1 MKTEKVNFF
10 GKIGQLIIKRKFTVI
25 FAWLLLLV
33 IIVPFALSAT
43 GLISL
48 QMGAADDNSLE
59 SVKANDLISQYF
71 SSSVANDSLVIV
83 VSTNNASSIETQRFL
98 EQLSDQI
105 KSDPTISGV
114 QNVTNV
120 YTILIP
126 AINQT
131 NEGAYTVYTNANMTY
146 NMLYGVPVMY
156 KTIWETAYK
165 QTQTQLS
172 DGLAQLNPSVYMV
185 FDNAN
190 MTYNLLYGVPTIYT
204 NVWSAAYGQTQAELV
219 SGLNQTNQGVYMV
232 FDNANMTCN
241 LLYGVPAAYL
251 NVWTQ
256 AYTQTQN
263 VDMANQI
270 AYNQTTQI
278 LYQADP
284 ASFDTQVSPFLD
296 AFHNAWVASFQ
307 NPSTQNLEPVQRASA
322 VSAQTTQLYI
332 NTFLAGDATA
342 QAFTTALTSAYTF
355 DNYLQS
361 NQTQYNAALANFA
374 IQTVVSQSG
383 SSVEFVTTAYNLGPN
398 PNPTALAAAAGAIIY
413 NPDVYNIG
421 QALIPMF
428 NEIAYN
434 QTAAMMQQL
443 DPESYAMYTGPLLNA
458 FNATWVMSFQDP
470 SSQQLT
476 PIQRASAATD
486 QTVQLYI
493 NNFLAG
499 NQTAIDFAT
508 GLTSS
513 LKLEDFMFNTEEQN
527 AAALQAFATQ
537 YIADQS
543 GQPVEFVNAAFNM
556 GRNPSQSTINELTLD
571 VIWGAHDYGM
581 DDFISMFNDICYDQS
596 ESILKDA
603 DQEAFDQYTS
613 HLLDIFDALWAQT
626 FHNSSM
632 NQYTATERALAI
644 TDQANKQFIDT
655 YLNDNSTIHGFA
667 TSLAQTFSLNDF
679 LNNNETE
686 NSAKLYNFTITYLSC
701 QSNLPEELI
710 ETIYNLGE
718 NPTEAQLRDLAGNII
733 WNPDAY
739 NVGQE
744 FDTLVSSF
752 VSPSKDVTIISVDF
766 NDSDDANLLAIRNH
780 IATALDQEQNSN
792 IESALVTGTDALNYD
807 FNVSTTADLEL
818 ILPVTIVLLLVA
830 TGLFFRSI
838 VTPLIT
844 LGTIGVGLG
853 ISQIFLYLVGT
864 YINHVDFMIPTI
876 LLTVLIGVGTDYSIF
891 IIARHREER
900 VNGLPLH
907 QAIVKS
913 ITWAGESITTS
924 GATVIISFLSLAI
937 TSIVL
942 MQTMGIVVG
951 LGVIVM
957 LAVSL
962 TFAPALTAIL
972 GDRIFWPN
980 TGERF
985 QKYAESVKQKSVHKN
1000 GYFAKSGN
1008 FSVKHAKVVVLIAV
1022 LITVPTFYVYATT
1035 VPTYDFL
1042 GGASDSL
1049 ESIQASHTLTDSFGG
1064 GKLFPSYVVVTFDQ
1078 PIVQDGVFSQDAMAT
1093 IQSISS
1099 QIANHADVQEVSS
1112 PTMPYDVPI
1121 DYQYINS
1128 TSDETTYNSIMT
1140 NIGSD
1145 NKSALITLR
1154 FSVDPYSTPA
1164 MNAAED
1170 MRTSLHETYD
1180 NADGVTG
1187 IYVGG
1192 TTGGILDTKNV
1203 FVDQFNVIL
1212 PIVAVGVSLVLFF
1225 VLGSLILPLFALVS
1239 VLMSIVWTLA
1249 ATALVFQSAFNYGL
1263 LFMTPLILFVLLLGL
1278 GMDYNIFILTRIREE
1293 ADKGEKLNTA
1303 IVHSIE
1309 QTGGIITAA
1318 AIILAGS
1325 LGALML
1331 SSNLLLCEM
1340 GFAFSFS
1347 ILIDALVVRTYL
1359 VPAVMSM
1366 LGKWNWYNP
1375 IKRLQRIKIDDKDAK
1390 N

>member
-10 GKIGQLIIKRKFTVI
+10 GKLGKIIIKRKFTVI
-25 FAWLLLLV
+25 FAWLLLLGV
-33 IIVPFALSAT
+33 ILPFALSAT
-43 GLISL
+43 GVISL

-59 SVKANDLISQYF
+59 SVKADNLISQYF

-105 KSDPTISGV
+105 KSDPAISGV

-120 YTILIP
+120 YTILVP
-126 AINQT
+126 ALNQT
-131 NEGAYTVYTNANMTY
+131 NEGAYTLYTNANMTY

-156 KTIWETAYK
+156 KSVWEAAYE
-165 QTQTQLS
+165 QTQTELS
-172 DGLAQLNPSVYMV
+172 NGLEQLNPAVYMV

-190 MTYNLLYGVPTIYT
+190 MTYNLLYGVPTMYT
-204 NVWSAAYGQTQAELV
+204 TVWSTAYNQTQIQLAD
-219 SGLNQTNQGVYMV
+219 GLNQTNQGVYMV
-232 FDNANMTCN
+232 FDNANMTLN
-241 LLYGVPAAYL
+241 LLYGVPATYL

-256 AYTQTQN
+256 AYTQTQ
-263 VDMANQI
+263 DTSMANEL
-270 AYNQTTQI
+270 AYNQTADI

-284 ASFDTQVSPFLD
+284 ASFSTYVSPLLD
-296 AFHNAWVASFQ
+296 TFQSAWVCSFQ
-307 NPSTQNLEPVQRASA
+307 DPATQNLDPVQRAST
-322 VSAQTTQLYI
+322 VTAQTTQLYI
-332 NTFLAGDATA
+332 NNFLASDPTA
-342 QAFTTALTSAYTF
+342 QAFTEALTNAYTF
-355 DNYLQS
+355 DDFLQS
-361 NQTQYNAALANFA
+361 NQTQYTTALANFA
-374 IQTVVSQSG
+374 IQSVVSESG
-383 SSVEFVTTAYNLGPN
+383 STVEFVTVAYNLGPN
-398 PNPTALAAAAGAIIY
+398 PTESALKAAADAIIL
-413 NPDVYNIG
+413 NPDAYNMG
-421 QALIPMF
+421 QTFIPMY

-434 QTAAMMQQL
+434 QTATMMQQL
-443 DPESYAMYTGPLLNA
+443 DPEAYEMYTGPLLDA
-458 FNATWVMSFQDP
+458 FNATWVMSFQNP
-470 SSQQLT
+470 ASYQLT

-499 NQTAIDFAT
+499 NQTSIDFAT
-508 GLTSS
+508 GLTST
-513 LKLEDFMFNTEEQN
+513 LKLEDFIFNTPEQN
-527 AAALQAFATQ
+527 AAALQDFSVR
-537 YIADQS
+537 YIANQS
-543 GQPVEFVNAAFNM
+543 DSAVQFVNAAFNM
-556 GRNPSQSTINELTLD
+556 GRNPSQSTIDQLTLD
-571 VIWGAHDYGM
+571 VIWNAEDYGM
-581 DDFISMFNDICYDQS
+581 DDFLSMFNEISYDQS
-596 ESILKDA
+596 VTILKDA

-613 HLLDIFDALWAQT
+613 HLLDIFDDSWSQT
-626 FHNSSM
+626 FHNTSM
-632 NQYTATERALAI
+632 NQLTPTERAYAI
-644 TDQANKQFIDT
+644 ADQATTHFIDA
-655 YLNDNSTIHGFA
+655 YLNENSTIHDFA

-679 LNNNETE
+679 LNNNETQ
-686 NSAKLYNFTITYLSC
+686 NNAKLYNFTITYLSC
-701 QSNLPEELI
+701 QSGLPEDLI
-710 ETIYNLGE
+710 ATIYDLGE
-718 NPTEAQLRDLAGNII
+718 NPTETQLRTLAGNFVQS
-733 WNPDAY
+733 PDAY
-739 NVGQE
+739 NLGQE
-744 FDTLVSSF
+744 FNTLVSSF
-752 VSPSKDVTIISVDF
+752 VAPSKDVTIISVDF
-766 NDSDDANLLAIRNH
+766 DHSSDEN
-780 IATALDQEQNSN
+780 TVALRDLIDTQLSQNPT

-807 FNVSTTADLEL
+807 FNLSTTADLEL

-830 TGLFFRSI
+830 TGLFFHSI

-907 QAIVKS
+907 QAIIKS
-913 ITWAGESITTS
+913 VTWAGESITTS

-942 MQTMGIVVG
+942 MQTMGLVVG

-962 TFAPALTAIL
+962 TFAPALITIL
-972 GDRIFWPN
+972 GDRVFWPN

-985 QKYAESVKQKSVHKN
+985 QKYAESVRHKSVHKN

-1008 FSVKHAKVVVLIAV
+1008 FSVKHAKVVVLIAILV
-1022 LITVPTFYVYATT
+1022 TVPTLYVYATT

-1078 PIVQDGVFSQDAMAT
+1078 PIVQDGVFNQNAMDT
-1093 IQSISS
+1093 IQQVSS
-1099 QIANHADVQEVSS
+1099 QIANHADIQEVSS
-1112 PTMPYDVPI
+1112 PTMPYDVPV

-1128 TSDETTYNSIMT
+1128 TSDETTFNSIMT

-1170 MRTSLHETYD
+1170 MRTSLHDTFD
-1180 NADGVTG
+1180 NTNGITG
-1187 IYVGG
+1187 IYLGG

-1203 FVDQFNVIL
+1203 FVNQFNVIL

-1225 VLGSLILPLFALVS
+1225 VLGSLILPLFALIS

-1249 ATALVFQSAFNYGL
+1249 ATAFVFQSAFNYGL

-1293 ADKGEKLNTA
+1293 AAKGVKLNTA

-1331 SSNLLLCEM
+1331 SSNLLLAEM

-1375 IKRLQRIKIDDKDAK
+1375 IKRLQRIKTDDNKDTK
-1390 N
+1390 Q

>member
-10 GKIGQLIIKRKFTVI
+10 GKIGQLILKRKYVVI
-25 FAWLLLLV
+25 FTWLLLLV
-33 IIVPFALSAT
+33 LIVPFALSVT
-43 GLISL
+43 GVISL
-48 QMGAADDNSLE
+48 QMGASSDSNLE
-59 SVKANDLISQYF
+59 SVKADDLIGEYF

-98 EQLSDQI
+98 EQLSNKI
-105 KSDPTISGV
+105 KSDPDITSV

-120 YTILIP
+120 YTILVP
-126 AINQT
+126 ALNQT
-131 NEGAYTVYTNANMTY
+131 NEGAYTIYTNANMTY
-146 NMLYGVPVMY
+146 SMLYGVPVMY
-156 KTIWETAYK
+156 KTVWETAYE
-165 QTQTQLS
+165 QTQTELS
-172 DGLAQLNPSVYMV
+172 NGLSQLNPNVYMV
-185 FDNAN
+185 YDNAN
-190 MTYNLLYGVPTIYT
+190 MTYNLLYGVPTMYT
-204 NVWSAAYGQTQAELV
+204 MVWSTAYNQTQTQLAD
-219 SGLNQTNQGVYMV
+219 GLNQTSQGVYTV
-232 FDNANMTCN
+232 FNNANMTLN
-241 LLYGVPAAYL
+241 LLYGVPATYL
-251 NVWTQ
+251 NVWSQ

-263 VDMANQI
+263 VDMANQV
-270 AYNQTTQI
+270 AYNQTAQI

-284 ASFDTQVSPFLD
+284 ASFEMYASPLLD
-296 AFHNAWVASFQ
+296 AFYNGWVQSFQ
-307 NPSTQNLEPVQRASA
+307 NPATQTLTPVKRAST
-322 VSAQTTQLYI
+322 VSSQTTQMYI
-332 NTFLAGDATA
+332 NTFLAGNQTA
-342 QAFTTALTSAYTF
+342 QQFTTALTSAITF
-355 DNYLQS
+355 DQFLQS
-361 NQTQYNAALANFA
+361 NQTQYTSALTGFSV
-374 IQTVVSQSG
+374 QTVVAQSG
-383 SSVEFVTTAYNLGPN
+383 QSAEFVTAAYNLGPN
-398 PNPTALAAAAGAIIY
+398 PSSNALTATADAVILNPASY
-413 NPDVYNIG
+413 NMDQNF
-421 QALIPMF
+421 IPMF

-434 QTAAMMQQL
+434 QTAIMMQQL
-443 DPESYAMYTGPLLNA
+443 DPASYAMYTKPLLDA
-458 FNATWVMSFQDP
+458 FNATWTTSFQNP
-470 SSQQLT
+470 ATQSLT
-476 PIQRASAATD
+476 PVQRASAATD

-499 NQTAIDFAT
+499 NQSAIDFANA
-508 GLTSS
+508 LTST
-513 LKLEDFMFNTEEQN
+513 LKLENFLYNTPEQN
-527 AAALQAFATQ
+527 AAALQDFSVR
-537 YIADQS
+537 YIANQS
-543 GQPVEFVNAAFNM
+543 SDITVEFVNAAFNL
-556 GRNPSQSTINELTLD
+556 GRNPSKSAIDALTND
-571 VIWGAHDYGM
+571 IIWGIHDYGM
-581 DDFISMFNDICYDQS
+581 DDFIDMFNDISYEQS
-596 ESILKDA
+596 VKILKDA
-603 DQEAFDQYTS
+603 DQAAFDQYTS
-613 HLLDIFDALWAQT
+613 HLLDIFDASWTHT
-626 FHNSSM
+626 FSNVSM
-632 NQYTATERALAI
+632 NDYTATERALAI
-644 TDQANKQFIDT
+644 TTQATSQFVNS
-655 YLNDNSTIHGFA
+655 YLNDNSTINDFA
-667 TSLAQTFSLNDF
+667 TMLTNTFSLNDF
-679 LNNNETE
+679 LNNNQTQ
-686 NSAKLYNFTITYLSC
+686 NNNKLYNFTITYLAG
-701 QSNLPEELI
+701 QSGLSEDLVK
-710 ETIYNLGE
+710 TIYDLGE
-718 NPTEAQLRDLAGNII
+718 NPTEEQLRDVAGDIVY
-733 WNPDAY
+733 NPAAY

-752 VSPSKDVTIISVDF
+752 VSPNKDVTIISVDF
-766 NDSDDANLLAIRNH
+766 TDSSEANLLAIRDH
-780 IATALDQEQNSN
+780 IKTVLEQNPTV
-792 IESALVTGTDALNYD
+792 ESALVTGTDALNYD
-807 FNVSTTADLEL
+807 FNVSTMADLEL

-864 YINHVDFMIPTI
+864 YVNNVDFMIPTI

-907 QAIVKS
+907 KAIIQSV
-913 ITWAGESITTS
+913 TWAGESITTS

-942 MQTMGIVVG
+942 MQTMGLVVG

-985 QKYAESVKQKSVHKN
+985 QNYAESVRKKSEFKN

-1022 LITVPTFYVYATT
+1022 LVTVPTFYVYATT

-1042 GGASDSL
+1042 GGASDTL

-1064 GKLFPSYVVVTFDQ
+1064 GKLFPSYVVVTFDH
-1078 PIVQDGVFSQDAMAT
+1078 PIVQDGVFNQDEMAK
-1093 IQSISS
+1093 IQQMSS
-1099 QIANHADVQEVSS
+1099 QIASHADVQEVSS

-1121 DYQYINS
+1121 DYQSINS
-1128 TSDETTYNSIMT
+1128 TSDENTFNSIMSS
-1140 NIGSD
+1140 IGSD

-1164 MNAAED
+1164 MNAAQD
-1170 MRTSLHETYD
+1170 MRTSLHENFD
-1180 NADGVTG
+1180 NTNGVTG
-1187 IYVGG
+1187 IYLGG

-1212 PIVAVGVSLVLFF
+1212 PIVAVGVTLVLFF

-1249 ATALVFQSAFNYGL
+1249 VTAVVFQSAFNYGL

-1293 ADKGEKLNTA
+1293 AAKGENLKTA

-1318 AIILAGS
+1318 AVILAGS

-1331 SSNLLLCEM
+1331 SSNLLLVEM

-1375 IKRLQRIKIDDKDAK
+1375 IKRLQRIKTDNNK
-1390 N
+1390 NGKQ

>member
-10 GKIGQLIIKRKFTVI
+10 GKIGQLILKRKYAVI

-33 IIVPFALSAT
+33 LIVPFVLNVA
-43 GLISL
+43 GVISL
-48 QMGAADDNSLE
+48 QMGAASDSTLE
-59 SVKANDLISQYF
+59 SVKADDLIGEYF
-71 SSSVANDSLVIV
+71 SSSVANNSLVIV

-98 EQLSDQI
+98 EQLSSRI
-105 KSDPTISGV
+105 KNDPAITGV

-126 AINQT
+126 ALNQT
-131 NEGAYTVYTNANMTY
+131 NEAAYTIYTNANMTY

-165 QTQTQLS
+165 QTQTELS
-172 DGLAQLNPSVYMV
+172 NGLSQLNPNVYMV
-185 FDNAN
+185 YDNAN
-190 MTYNLLYGVPTIYT
+190 MTYNLLYGVPAMYT
-204 NVWSAAYGQTQAELV
+204 MVWSTAYNQTQTQLAD
-219 SGLNQTNQGVYMV
+219 GLNQTNQGVYTV
-232 FDNANMTCN
+232 FNNANMTLN

-256 AYTQTQN
+256 AYTQTQ
-263 VDMANQI
+263 DITTANQL
-270 AYNQTTQI
+270 AYNQTAQI

-284 ASFDTQVSPFLD
+284 SSYAVLTAPLLD
-296 AFHNAWVASFQ
+296 AFYNGWVQSFQ
-307 NPSTQNLEPVQRASA
+307 NPATQTLNPVERASA
-322 VSAQTTQLYI
+322 VSAQTTQFYI
-332 NTFLAGDATA
+332 NTFLAGDQTA
-342 QAFTTALTSAYTF
+342 QQFTTALTSAFTF
-355 DNYLQS
+355 DQYLQS
-361 NQTQYNAALANFA
+361 NQTQYTNALANFA
-374 IQTVVSQSG
+374 VQTVVAQSG
-383 SSVEFVTTAYNLGPN
+383 QSVQFVSAAYNLGPKTNATSLAKAADAVILN
-398 PNPTALAAAAGAIIY
+398 PQSY
-413 NPDVYNIG
+413 NMG
-421 QALIPMF
+421 QSFISMF
-428 NEIAYN
+428 NEVAYN

-443 DPESYAMYTGPLLNA
+443 DPASYAMYTKPLLDA
-458 FNATWVMSFQDP
+458 FNATWTMSFQNP
-470 SSQQLT
+470 AAQQLT
-476 PIQRASAATD
+476 PVQRASAATD

-499 NQTAIDFAT
+499 NQTAVDFANA
-508 GLTSS
+508 LTSTF
-513 LKLEDFMFNTEEQN
+513 KLENFLYNTPEQN
-527 AAALQAFATQ
+527 AEALRDFTVR
-537 YIADQS
+537 YIANQS
-543 GQPVEFVNAAFNM
+543 SATVEFVNAAFNL
-556 GRNPSQSTINELTLD
+556 GRNPSQNQIKTLTQD
-571 VIWGAHDYGM
+571 VIWNSDNYHM
-581 DDFISMFNDICYDQS
+581 DSFIKMLNEVSYNQS
-596 ESILKDA
+596 QTILKDA
-603 DQEAFDQYTS
+603 DQEAFNQYTS
-613 HLLDIFDALWAQT
+613 HLLDIFDASWTAT
-626 FHNSSM
+626 FNNASM
-632 NQYTATERALAI
+632 NDYTATERALAV
-644 TDQANKQFIDT
+644 TDKATRQFISH
-655 YLNDNSTIHGFA
+655 YLNDNSTINDFA
-667 TSLAQTFSLNDF
+667 TSLVNTFSLNDF
-679 LNNNETE
+679 LNNNQTQ
-686 NSAKLYNFTITYLSC
+686 NNNKLYNFTITYLSS
-701 QSNLPEELI
+701 QSGLSEDLVK
-710 ETIYNLGE
+710 TIYNLGE
-718 NPTEAQLRDLAGNII
+718 KPTEARLRALAGNIVY
-733 WNPDAY
+733 NPETY

-744 FDTLVSSF
+744 FNTLVSSF
-752 VSPSKDVTIISVDF
+752 VSPNKEVTIISVDL
-766 NDSDDANLLAIRNH
+766 SQSSESNLLAIREH
-780 IATALDQEQNSN
+780 IKTVLDQNPAV
-792 IESALVTGTDALNYD
+792 ESALVTGTDALNYD
-807 FNVSTTADLEL
+807 FNVSTMADLEL

-838 VTPLIT
+838 VTPFIT

-853 ISQIFLYLVGT
+853 ISQIFVYLVGT

-891 IIARHREER
+891 IVARHREER

-907 QAIVKS
+907 KAIIQSV
-913 ITWAGESITTS
+913 TWAGESITTS

-942 MQTMGIVVG
+942 MQTMGLVVG

-962 TFAPALTAIL
+962 TFAPALTAVL

-1000 GYFAKSGN
+1000 GYFARSGN
-1008 FSVKHAKVVVLIAV
+1008 FSVKHAKVVVLIAILV
-1022 LITVPTFYVYATT
+1022 TIPTFYVYATT

-1042 GGASDSL
+1042 GGASNSL
-1049 ESIQASHTLTDSFGG
+1049 ESIQASHTLTNSFGG
-1064 GKLFPSYVVVTFDQ
+1064 GKLFPSYVVVTFDD
-1078 PIVQDGVFSQDAMAT
+1078 PVVQNGVFNPDAMAT
-1093 IQSISS
+1093 IQQISNQISS
-1099 QIANHADVQEVSS
+1099 HADVQEVSS

-1121 DYQYINS
+1121 DYQTINS
-1128 TSDETTYNSIMT
+1128 TSDETTYNSIMSH
-1140 NIGSD
+1140 IGSD
-1145 NKSALITLR
+1145 NRSALITLR

-1164 MNAAED
+1164 MNAAQD
-1170 MRTSLHETYD
+1170 MRNSLHKNFD
-1180 NADGVTG
+1180 NTDGVTG
-1187 IYVGG
+1187 IYMGG

-1225 VLGSLILPLFALVS
+1225 VLGSLLLPLFALVS

-1249 ATALVFQSAFNYGL
+1249 VTAVVFQSAFNYGL

-1293 ADKGEKLNTA
+1293 AAKGEKLNTA

-1331 SSNLLLCEM
+1331 SSNLLLVEM

-1375 IKRLQRIKIDDKDAK
+1375 IKRLQRIKTDENK
-1390 N
+1390 NKQ